1 MWWATEG
8 RWWWSFLK
16 SFNCQWIWFRKLVC
30 GVFASL
36 SVLHF
41 PVAQTCSK
49 GLPRSRK
56 LMKKICDSE
65 HFLRDSIQNRRK
77 FNKFWTQL
85 YQLIMIR
92 RWGGQDGR
100 TGPSI
105 PFSMMAIHH
114 VPLGQLVMT
123 FWNSL
128 GLPRRKQV
136 EQRKRLTKSQILG
149 LRSKKQLR
157 TNRKSCQCE
166 LRKRRKS
173 RDRNPR
179 RKNKSRKAENKFEL

>member
-8 RWWWSFLK
+8 RWWGSFLK

-30 GVFASL
+30 GVLASL

-41 PVAQTCSK
+41 HVAQTCSK

-128 GLPRRKQV
+128 GLLRRSGNAFWTQASVCLNLKRAAWGEVAKPR
-136 EQRKRLTKSQILG
+136 EQASYAMRMQKKVTAMLMRLCICKR
-149 LRSKKQLR
+149 
-157 TNRKSCQCE
+157 
-166 LRKRRKS
+166 S
-173 RDRNPR
+173 RQWD
-179 RKNKSRKAENKFEL
+179 E

>member
-1 MWWATEG
+1 MNLIPEARVWSICAIECSAFSCGTDMFEG
-8 RWWWSFLK
+8 TAK
-16 SFNCQWIWFRKLVC
+16 IDN
-30 GVFASL
+30 G
-36 SVLHF
+36 
-41 PVAQTCSK
+41 
-49 GLPRSRK
+49 RK